1 MKRLILMRGI
11 PGGGKSTR
19 SRELAMIHIE
29 NGGRSVA
36 ILATDY
42 YHMEGDKYIFKADLL
57 GQYHEMN
64 HAEAEAF
71 MKRGIEL
78 VIIDNTNVRRRDMK
92 PYIDSAKVLG
102 YTVKEVIIGG
112 DKLLPSLDKAC
123 PHKFADYIDLCAGRN
138 THDVPRDA
146 IEKMARRFEE

>member
-1 MKRLILMRGI
+1 MRGI
-11 PGGGKSTR
+11 PGGGKSTW
-19 SRELAMIHIE
+19 SRERAVCHLE
-29 NGGRSVA
+29 EGGRSVA
-36 ILATDY
+36 ICATDD
-42 YHMEGDKYIFKADLL
+42 YHMVAGQYVFQPELL
-57 GQYHEMN
+57 GQYHGMN

-102 YTVKEVIIGG
+102 YTVKEVIIGR
-112 DKLLPSLDKAC
+112 DQLLPSLDKAC
-123 PHKFADYIDLCAGRN
+123 PHKFADYIDMCFARN
-138 THDVPRDA
+138 THSVPRDA